1 MSRLTLKH
9 VVDIDY
15 ITVEYSLSSFLMNY
29 LEESRG
35 SGYVVGVSGGIDSA
49 TALAL
54 AVRSVGPK
62 KVFALIL
69 PDTDTTPRDDVED
82 AIELVEKFGIEYHI
96 IDISRAVQIFK
107 ELIPLY
113 SNDTTDRLPLG
124 NLRARLR
131 MCILYYYANKL
142 NHLVLGT
149 GDRSEYLIGY
159 FTKYGDGAADIAPLT
174 ILYKSQV
181 RCFAQHL
188 GIPNKIIRKPSAPRL
203 WPNHLAEEELG
214 IKYED
219 IDLVLTAYI
228 DLGIPE
234 NKIPEITS
242 IDKEKINKILKLY
255 RSSHHK
261 RQGVIMP
268 DTKLLITIQK
278 KIHENFYN
286 QVQE

>member
-1 MSRLTLKH
+1 
-9 VVDIDY
+9 
-15 ITVEYSLSSFLMNY
+15 
-29 LEESRG
+29 
-35 SGYVVGVSGGIDSA
+35 
-49 TALAL
+49 
-54 AVRSVGPK
+54 
-62 KVFALIL
+62 
-69 PDTDTTPRDDVED
+69 
-82 AIELVEKFGIEYHI
+82 
-96 IDISRAVQIFK
+96 
-107 ELIPLY
+107 
-113 SNDTTDRLPLG
+113 
-124 NLRARLR
+124 
-131 MCILYYYANKL
+131 
-142 NHLVLGT
+142 
-149 GDRSEYLIGY
+149 
-159 FTKYGDGAADIAPLT
+159 
-174 ILYKSQV
+174 
-181 RCFAQHL
+181 
-188 GIPNKIIRKPSAPRL
+188 SAPRL

-242 IDKEKINKILKLY
+242 IDKEKVNKILKLY